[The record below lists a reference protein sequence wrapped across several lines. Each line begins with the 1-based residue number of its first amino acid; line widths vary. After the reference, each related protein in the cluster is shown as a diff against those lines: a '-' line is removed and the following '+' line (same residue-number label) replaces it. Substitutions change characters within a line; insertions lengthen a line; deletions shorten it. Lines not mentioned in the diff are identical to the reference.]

1 MKALFLSLVCGLI
14 FGFGLIVSGMSNPA
28 RVLNFFDWSQRWD
41 PTLALVLGGA
51 IFVALPG
58 FHWVRKRHKPL
69 LADEFDIPKNR
80 EIDTKLVIG
89 AFLFGIGWGIGGF
102 CPGPSIVAMMSFQWD
117 VLLFVMAMLI
127 GMLMQRWFSGK
138 RIFKSE

>member
-51 IFVALPG
+51 IIVALPG

-69 LADEFDIPKNR
+69 LANEFDIPKNR

-89 AFLFGIGWGIGGF
+89 AFLLVSVGAL
-102 CPGPSIVAMMSFQWD
+102 V
-117 VLLFVMAMLI
+117 VFVQDQA
-127 GMLMQRWFSGK
+127 
-138 RIFKSE
+138 